1 MDPTRDK
8 PLSDQPD
15 VQAQQ
20 SERENPGQE
29 SIEAEQPGDI
39 NPTAHPEQTEQHE
52 EPQETQEHEET
63 AQHEEP
69 QETQEHEE
77 TAQHEEPQETQEH
90 EETAQHEEPQETQEH
105 EETAQ
110 HEEPQETQE
119 HEETAQHEEPQETQ
133 EHEETA
139 QHGEPQETQEHE
151 ETAQHEE
158 PQETQ
163 EHEET
168 AQHEEPQETQEH
180 EETAQHEEPQET
192 QEHEETAQHE
202 EPQETQEHEETAQH
216 EEPQETL
223 NVEAEVKHVEGP
235 RDEVEELPEQTVAVP
250 TDYEE
255 ELLPTQPSRSAQA
268 EVGEDALLSPPTLP
282 TDNATFTVPSTP
294 TPPVAAAA
302 AVDSNVSPAP
312 QQANNEYIMH
322 PEVDVAVDAT
332 VHPMGFRIV
341 VKVPGSPGGVV
352 ANRYLFESVSSRLG
366 THPETIKLL
375 HNGERVRFGET
386 VTYEQETA
394 PEKGRLWIDVYFIDD
409 KVPLHLQTLSEDD
422 NLLRCVR
429 VRSRLESVRPVDLVA
444 VRRRGFTLDE
454 AIQEL
459 RYVTKSENI
468 ITLAILQDPKETR
481 PPFLGGYRSKKDH
494 SRVFL
499 HAATQLTSP
508 GDTSLANLLYGP
520 LPRDGVSKK
529 TQTYG
534 VSRSCQTL
542 RECTTQTARPD
553 YEVDERFDEVI
564 IAKPYFSAAQLLDLQ
579 AERAV
584 VIQKMYRKWKARKIY
599 RELAAA
605 RQAFL
610 DGAAAQAAAEEAEK
624 QRREEFER
632 RRRATPHTADDFA
645 TIRREL
651 EAWRAAEASRILSDK
666 KLSEMEKRSAL
677 ADLTKKELQLLQ
689 ELETLRRGAMKN
701 RRARRFEDILA
712 LMTSAKQCGKV
723 MVTTQAAER
732 ARELRQLYLA
742 LTETPSSVEARLDVL
757 LHVKWTVK
765 EFDVPLTR
773 ELVELVDRE
782 SDLLQRGRTAS
793 SLKGLRTRLE
803 NLFKRFIA
811 TPEYNPAVDEVVK
824 GPVFGVVSNGE
835 AASTTAASLRL
846 KPSHVS

>member
-1 MDPTRDK
+1 MDPTGNRR
-8 PLSDQPD
+8 LSDQPD
-15 VQAQQ
+15 APAQQ
-20 SERENPGQE
+20 SDGEEPVQER
-29 SIEAEQPGDI
+29 IEEQHTGDTNQI
-39 NPTAHPEQTEQHE
+39 AHPEQTEQHE
-52 EPQETQEHEET
+52 EPQETQESEE
-63 AQHEEP
+63 AVQHEEP
-69 QETQEHEE
+69 QETQETEE
-77 TAQHEEPQETQEH
+77 AVQHEEPQETQES
-90 EETAQHEEPQETQEH
+90 EEAVQHEEPQETQESEEAVHH
-105 EETAQ
+105 EEQNAFKDEDTELSQ
-110 HEEPQETQE
+110 QREGHQV
-119 HEETAQHEEPQETQ
+119 
-133 EHEETA
+133 
-139 QHGEPQETQEHE
+139 
-151 ETAQHEE
+151 
-158 PQETQ
+158 
-163 EHEET
+163 
-168 AQHEEPQETQEH
+168 
-180 EETAQHEEPQET
+180 
-192 QEHEETAQHE
+192 
-202 EPQETQEHEETAQH
+202 
-216 EEPQETL
+216 L
-223 NVEAEVKHVEGP
+223 NVEAEVNQKEGP

-250 TDYEE
+250 TNYEE
-255 ELLPTQPSRSAQA
+255 EVLLPKQPSRSAQA
-268 EVGEDALLSPPTLP
+268 EVGEDGLSSPSALP
-282 TDNATFTVPSTP
+282 TTDAGVTLPSTP
-294 TPPVAAAA
+294 APTAAA
-302 AVDSNVSPAP
+302 DHNVSTSVP
-312 QQANNEYIMH
+312 QQAPNEYIMH

-341 VKVPGSPGGVV
+341 VKAPGSPGGVV
-352 ANRYLFESVSSRLG
+352 ATRFLFESVSSRLG
-366 THPETIKLL
+366 THPEVIKLL
-375 HNGERVRFGET
+375 HNGERIRFGET

-394 PEKGRLWIDVYFIDD
+394 PGKGRLWIDVYFIDD
-409 KVPLHLQTLSEDD
+409 KVPLHLQSLSEDD

-429 VRSRLESVRPVDLVA
+429 VRSRLESVRPADLVA
-444 VRRRGFTLDE
+444 ARRRGLTLDD
-454 AIQEL
+454 ALREL
-459 RYVTKSENI
+459 RNTTKSENI
-468 ITLAILQDPKETR
+468 ITLAILQDSKDIR

-494 SRVFL
+494 SHVFL

-508 GDTSLANLLYGP
+508 GDTSLAKLLYGP

-553 YEVDERFDEVI
+553 YEVDERYDEVV
-564 IAKPYFSAAQLLDLQ
+564 IAKPYFSAVQLLDLQ
-579 AERAV
+579 SEKAV

-599 RELAAA
+599 RELYAA

-645 TIRREL
+645 TLRREL

-689 ELETLRRGAMKN
+689 ELETLRRGAIKN

-773 ELVELVDRE
+773 EIVELVDRE

-824 GPVFGVVSNGE
+824 GPIFGVVSNGE
-835 AASTTAASLRL
+835 AASTTAASRRL
-846 KPSHVS
+846 KPSNVS